1 MNIKKSSGAP
11 AAWNALKV
19 QIVDSGY
26 ARVGTEWNG
35 VSVRPPYS
43 RLYYIIDGE
52 GIAESG
58 KQQRLALQK
67 GRVYLLPAGSA
78 LLHYSCAERM
88 TQLYFHLETRTVD
101 GYDLFSRAGYMMEI
115 PAEADAA
122 ELCADYL
129 SGDYLRQ
136 MRVRCRVETDVARFI
151 AASGLEETLMRPR
164 SPFLQAV
171 FRAVRDRL
179 RSSLTIGE
187 IARALSVSESAL
199 TKRFRSEYGIPLG
212 RYIDEMLAQEIASRL
227 LTTQQSVRDIAEQ
240 LGFCDQFYLS
250 RFFSAHRGMSPSAYR
265 ASLQE
270 QI

>member
-1 MNIKKSSGAP
+1 MNIKKASDAST
-11 AAWNALKV
+11 AWSALK
-19 QIVDSGY
+19 IKIIDSGY
-26 ARVGTEWNG
+26 ACVGAEWND
-35 VSVRPPYS
+35 VNVRPPYS

-67 GRVYLLPAGSA
+67 GRVYLLPAGTM
-78 LLHYSCAERM
+78 LHYSCPERM

-101 GYDLFSRAGYMMEI
+101 GYDLFSRAGGLMEI

-122 ELCADYL
+122 ALCADYL

-136 MRVRCRVETDVARFI
+136 IRVRCRVETDAARFI
-151 AASGLEETLMRPR
+151 AASGLEKTLMRPR

-171 FRAVRDRL
+171 FRAVRSQL
-179 RSSLTIGE
+179 RSSLTIAE
-187 IARALSVSESAL
+187 IARTLSISESAL
-199 TKRFRSEYGIPLG
+199 TKRFRSEFGMPLG

-227 LTTQQSVRDIAEQ
+227 LSTQQSVRDIAEQ
-240 LGFCDQFYLS
+240 LDFCDQFYLS